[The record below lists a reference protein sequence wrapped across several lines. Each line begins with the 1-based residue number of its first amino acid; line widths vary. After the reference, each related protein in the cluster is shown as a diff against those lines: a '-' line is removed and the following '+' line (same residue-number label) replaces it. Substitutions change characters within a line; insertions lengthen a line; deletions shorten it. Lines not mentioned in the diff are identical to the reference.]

1 MKISAEFS
9 KYAKDYTTYNVI
21 QQKVLDK
28 LLSTLESRPKR
39 ILDLGCGNGALCR
52 KIDWEYEHFTGVDFA
67 EGMLDLHPRGENID
81 CIYGDFNDSK
91 LFENLILNKYDYII
105 SSSALQWSKNL
116 ETTFAYI
123 KELDTPVCLSIFTS
137 ATFGH

>member
-116 ETTFAYI
+116 ETTIAYI
-123 KELDTPVCLSIFTS
+123 KELDTPVCLSIS
-137 ATFGH
+137 YLLHLRH